1 MLWKLQNMGERDSAQ
16 LLLKMLSEHQ
26 TLWVLL
32 NHQWD
37 LQGNR
42 NKQKT
47 QSYRGK
53 SKHQNKLLLTVE
65 RMKPALGNRGEKDN
79 HESMTLALYSQ
90 RTEC

>member
-42 NKQKT
+42 NKLKT